1 MNIKILVCQIIGPAA
16 AGSAGPVPTP
26 VAVEA
31 PPPPFFVRH
40 TNRPCGHQRRYMKR
54 LTIITL
60 QRLTPKS
67 QRRALRVAMMKG
79 MPSKKPMSAADR
91 LAM

>member
-1 MNIKILVCQIIGPAA
+1 
-16 AGSAGPVPTP
+16 
-26 VAVEA
+26 
-31 PPPPFFVRH
+31 
-40 TNRPCGHQRRYMKR
+40 MKR